1 MKDLFETVVTVTG
14 GRDGRALAQDGKL
27 DLTLAFPTSLGGSGA
42 GTNPEQLF
50 AAGFAAC
57 FNTSLRLSAKGMGL
71 DAGDV
76 SVTATVTL
84 GVEPDG
90 AYGIRADLLATV
102 PGVSGDDLTRLIAE
116 ARRVCAY
123 SNALKGTAEVNVRTA

>member
-1 MKDLFETVVTVTG
+1 MKDLFSTEVTVSG
-14 GRDGRALAQDGKL
+14 GRDGRALSQDGKL
-27 DLTLAFPTSLGGSGA
+27 DVALAFPTALGGSGY

-57 FNTSLRLSAKGMGL
+57 FTTSLRLSAKSMGL
-71 DAGDV
+71 HAGGV
-76 SVTATVTL
+76 RVTATVTL

-90 AYGIRADLLATV
+90 AYAIRADLVATV
-102 PGVSGDDLTRLIAE
+102 PGVTGADLDRLIAE

-123 SNALKGTAEVNVRTA
+123 SNALKGTAQVSVTVA

>member
-1 MKDLFETVVTVTG
+1 MKDLYQTTATVSG
-14 GRDGRALAQDGKL
+14 GRDGRATTADGTL
-27 DLTLAFPTSLGGSGA
+27 DLMLAFPVALGGSGK

-76 SVTATVTL
+76 QVTARVTL
-84 GVEPDG
+84 GVEADG
-90 AYGIRADLLATV
+90 AYGIRADLSAQV
-102 PGVSGDDLTRLIAE
+102 PGLTGPDLDRLIAE

-123 SNALKGTAEVNVRTA
+123 SNALKGTAAVTVTAA